1 MAKPTPNELAE
12 ELRFLVGALVRRA
25 RAETAGDDALPYPL
39 RSLLRRLELDG
50 PATTADLA
58 RAEQIT
64 PQTAGTFV
72 ARLESEGY
80 VARREDPK
88 DGRRVRLSLTAAGRK
103 ALAMTRASRQSWIA
117 TRIEEQLDPGEQRA
131 LVAAIPVLRKIVE
144 G

>member
-25 RAETAGDDALPYPL
+25 RAETAGSDALPYPL

-50 PATTADLA
+50 PATTADIA

-64 PQTAGTFV
+64 PQTAGTF
-72 ARLESEGY
+72 AAKLEGEGY
-80 VARREDPK
+80 IARREDPS

-103 ALAMTRASRQSWIA
+103 ALATTRASRQSWIA
-117 TRIEEQLDPGEQRA
+117 TRIEEQLEPDEQRA